1 MKIGTNIQVLQMLN
15 QNETYGNQTAEH
27 STTRK
32 RMNHTANN
40 DNELV
45 LATRMHVREQQ
56 VHIAIRNNENAI
68 SLLRRMDTSL
78 QTINRILIR
87 MRDIA
92 VHTVNGID
100 SSVNQNTL
108 DKEFQELIKQISY
121 ISNRNSSSDILS
133 YKYEDNIKIVV
144 NDLGNTINLLS
155 SSLQKRQQIN
165 NSSSKPTNIIA
176 STAINKI
183 DLALQTISL
192 YQEDIKTLVK
202 RLYFNIER
210 LTNHTTTMVDA
221 TPHMKDADIVKEMSE
236 FVKDKLLTEITLSTV
251 SQANQVPQMIL
262 TLLQL

>member
-1 MKIGTNIQVLQMLN
+1 MKVGTNIQVLHMLN
-15 QNETYGNQTAEH
+15 QNETYRNQTAEH
-27 STTRK
+27 FTTRK
-32 RMNHTANN
+32 RMNPTT
-40 DNELV
+40 DYDDELA
-45 LATRMHVREQQ
+45 LTTRMHVRNPKL
-56 VHIAIRNNENAI
+56 HIAIRNNENAI
-68 SLLRRMDTSL
+68 SLLRKMETSL

-92 VHTVNGID
+92 VQTVSGIN

-108 DKEFQELIKQISY
+108 DKEFRELIKQISY
-121 ISNRNSSSDILS
+121 ISNTNSSSDILS

-144 NDLGNTINLLS
+144 NDFGNTINLLS

-262 TLLQL
+262 KLLQL